1 MLSFLLAA
9 VTCNAHPQFTLIPK
23 VTSER
28 AARTGSNYEAS
39 ASVGF
44 LVRVVIPAK
53 MPNDAALRNHARGHE
68 TIAERVARSSDG
80 TVRAVGSSQSQAHA
94 RLKQT
99 IARMQSDLL
108 KELQREE
115 RVYDTVTENGSAQ
128 NQGPVYG
135 FPGGPNATILCPR

>member
-9 VTCNAHPQFTLIPK
+9 VTCNSHPQFTLISK
-23 VTSER
+23 VTNER
-28 AARTGSNYEAS
+28 VARAGSGYAAS
-39 ASVGF
+39 ANVAFS
-44 LVRVVIPAK
+44 VRVVIPAK
-53 MPNDAALRNHARGHE
+53 TPNDAALRNHAQGHQ
-68 TIAERVARSSDG
+68 TIAERVAHSSDG
-80 TVRAVGSSQSQAHA
+80 SVRAEGSSQSQAHA

-99 IARMQSDLL
+99 ISRMQSDLL

-128 NQGPVYG
+128 SQGPVYG